1 MDLQRRD
8 QLLLQL
14 AGFGM
19 DADHPRGSGALP
31 LVGIDD
37 FFEGNSDRNSFA
49 PKLIDHY
56 PELDHFHLQLRAIAQ
71 REDVSHVLV
80 EAADV
85 EWAYD
90 SDEDWV
96 VATTVVF
103 VTSAPTADLVD
114 WTEGL
119 MAAGP
124 VKGFPEP
131 VAPNAPQIPA
141 GHAAWHVVW
150 R

>member
-1 MDLQRRD
+1 MDLELREH
-8 QLLLQL
+8 LLLHL
-14 AGFGM
+14 AQFGM
-19 DADHPRGSGALP
+19 DAEHPRGSGALP
-31 LVGIDD
+31 LVDLDD
-37 FFEGNSDRNSFA
+37 FFDGNDDRNSFA

-56 PELDHFHLQLRAIAQ
+56 PDLQQFHVLLQAIAE

-80 EAADV
+80 QAADV

-103 VTSAPTADLVD
+103 VTAAPTSDVVD
-114 WTEGL
+114 WTELL

-124 VKGFPEP
+124 VKGLPEP

>member
-8 QLLLQL
+8 QLLEQL
-14 AGFGM
+14 AAYGM
-19 DADHPRGSGALP
+19 NEENPRGSGALP

-37 FFEGNSDRNSFA
+37 FFDGNDDRNSFA
-49 PKLIDHY
+49 PNLVQHY
-56 PELDHFHLQLRAIAQ
+56 PDLDYFQQQLQQIAQ
-71 REDVSHVLV
+71 RDDVSHVLV
-80 EAADV
+80 QAADV

-90 SDEDWV
+90 SDADWV
-96 VATTVVF
+96 VANKVVF
-103 VTSAPTADLVD
+103 VTSAPTQELID
-114 WTEGL
+114 WTELL

-131 VAPNAPQIPA
+131 VAPNAPTLPA
-141 GHAAWHVVW
+141 GHAAWHIVW

>member
-8 QLLLQL
+8 QLLQQL
-14 AGFGM
+14 AEFGM
-19 DADHPRGSGALP
+19 DAGHPRGSGAKP
-31 LVGIDD
+31 LVGLAD
-37 FFEGNSDRNSFA
+37 FFDGNDDRNSIA
-49 PKLIDHY
+49 PKLVDHY
-56 PELDHFHLQLRAIAQ
+56 PELDYFRARLDEIAQ

-80 EAADV
+80 QAADV

-90 SDEDWV
+90 SDQDWV

-103 VTSAPTADLVD
+103 VTAAPASDVVD
-114 WTEGL
+114 WTELL

-141 GHAAWHVVW
+141 DQAAWHIVW